1 MKFYDIDQLASKI
14 GVSNKYLLTSLVSA
28 NARRMSDRKS
38 RLIEEGKEKFI
49 SLVLDEMDSG
59 KYRFTEQT
67 VPSQVTPEG
76 GETIN
81 APVEEES

>member
-14 GVSNKYLLTSLVSA
+14 GVSNKYLLTSLVAS
-28 NARRMSDRKS
+28 NARRMSDKKS

-59 KYRFTEQT
+59 KYRFTEKT
-67 VPSQVTPEG
+67 APSQVTPEG
-76 GETIN
+76 RETLN
-81 APVEEES
+81 APVEEEP

>member
-14 GVSNKYLLTSLVSA
+14 GVSNKYLLTSLVAS
-28 NARRMSDRKS
+28 NARQMSDRKS

-59 KYRFTEQT
+59 KCTFPEQSDPLRPT
-67 VPSQVTPEG
+67 R
-76 GETIN
+76 ETRELQN